1 MIGIIGQGFV
11 GTAVKTKF
19 EKYFTVKTYDKFNNE
34 GNSTLEDTVVGS
46 LYIFVCLPTPMNND
60 GSCSIDIVEEV
71 LEQVD
76 LICDVNKEKKTI
88 VLKSTVICGT
98 TERLNLKFK
107 NLNIVFNPEFLTER
121 NAIEDYSRQDR
132 IILGGNRPYTT
143 ELKQIFSK
151 VFPNSYIIKTDS
163 THAEMVKYLT
173 NTFLSVKVSF
183 ANEIY
188 QLCQQLNIDY
198 DKVVEY
204 GMLDPRLGTSH
215 WSVPGPDGDFG
226 FGGHCF
232 PKDLSALIELSQY
245 LNTTNNVL
253 RATESTN
260 DEIRAI
266 RDWESM
272 KGRAIKESKAT
283 EEEVNT
289 LADESKKNW
298 WKENKNRF
306 IK

>member
-19 EKYFTVKTYDKFNNE
+19 EKYFTVKTYDKYNNE
-34 GNSTLEDTVVGS
+34 GNSTLEDTVKSS
-46 LYIFVCLPTPMNND
+46 LYVFVCLPTPMNND
-60 GSCSIDIVEEV
+60 GSCNTDIIEEV
-71 LEQVD
+71 LDQVD
-76 LICDVNKEKKTI
+76 LICDVNNDRKTI

-98 TERLNLKFK
+98 TERLNQKYE

-121 NAIEDYSRQDR
+121 NAIEDYNNQDR
-132 IILGGNRPYTT
+132 IILGGDRPYTT

-151 VFPNSYIIKTDS
+151 VFPKSHIIKTDS

-204 GMLDPRLGTSH
+204 GTLDPRLGSSH

-226 FGGHCF
+226 YGGHCF
-232 PKDLSALIELSQY
+232 PKDLSALLKLSSD
-245 LNTTNNVL
+245 LNTVNNVL
-253 RATESTN
+253 NSTQKTN
-260 DEIRAI
+260 DEIRAL
-266 RDWESM
+266 RDWETM
-272 KGRAIKESKAT
+272 KGRA
-283 EEEVNT
+283 VN
-289 LADESKKNW
+289 
-298 WKENKNRF
+298 
-306 IK
+306 